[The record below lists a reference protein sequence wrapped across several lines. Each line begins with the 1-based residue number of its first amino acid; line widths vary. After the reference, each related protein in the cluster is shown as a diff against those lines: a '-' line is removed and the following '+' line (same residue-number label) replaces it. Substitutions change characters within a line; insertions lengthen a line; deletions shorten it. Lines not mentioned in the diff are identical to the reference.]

1 MSEIDRHGSEM
12 DPTYD
17 RSQPGKYVPYENIDR
32 AVYEVIH
39 PENAMARL
47 GMSARTAYRKID
59 SGEIEYT
66 LEKGSKRILVRK
78 DQTSSENNAS
88 NVGQLTVIGQNR
100 SDKMTD
106 IQNMGPMVG
115 KLIDNLPDFKEM
127 LAEREEDIRA
137 LNEEIRQLRGDIDN
151 LKLKHRDEIES
162 VRQGCQTRI
171 EELRTEKD
179 DIIYQLRLSL
189 DELKSKQQEELQI
202 VRQTCQKEID
212 HLKASL
218 EAERIDKARMEGD
231 VKRIET
237 IQGTV
242 EAQKETITSQKTTIE
257 ALNNERIVITQQL
270 QKYRG
275 HEEQH
280 FSGVTQERK
289 PPSWM
294 FWAK

>member
-1 MSEIDRHGSEM
+1 MSEFDRQGSET

-17 RSQPGKYVPYENIDR
+17 RSQPGKYIAYENIDR

-78 DQTSSENNAS
+78 DLTSSEFSAS
-88 NVGQLTVIGQNR
+88 NVSQLTVIGQNR
-100 SDKMTD
+100 SDRLTD
-106 IQNMGPMVG
+106 MPNMGPMVG
-115 KLIDNLPDFKEM
+115 KLIENLPDFKEM
-127 LAEREEDIRA
+127 LAEREEDIRN
-137 LNEEIRQLRGDIDN
+137 LNEEARQLRVDVDS
-151 LKLKHRDEIES
+151 LKTRHREEIETVRQECQTKLDELRAEKDEIIS
-162 VRQGCQTRI
+162 
-171 EELRTEKD
+171 
-179 DIIYQLRLSL
+179 QLRINL
-189 DELKSKQQEELQI
+189 DELKTKQQEELQA
-202 VRQTCQKEID
+202 VRLACQKEID
-212 HLKASL
+212 QLKANL
-218 EAERIDKARMEGD
+218 ESERIDKARMEGD
-231 VKRIET
+231 VKHIET
-237 IQGTV
+237 IQSTV

-275 HEEQH
+275 QEDQQ
-280 FSGVTQERK
+280 FQGISQERK
-289 PPSWM
+289 TPSWM

>member
-1 MSEIDRHGSEM
+1 MSEFDRQGSET

-17 RSQPGKYVPYENIDR
+17 RSQPGKYIPYENIDR

-78 DQTSSENNAS
+78 DQTSTEFNGS

-100 SDKMTD
+100 SDRMTD
-106 IQNMGPMVG
+106 TQNMVPMVG
-115 KLIDNLPDFKEM
+115 RLIENLPDLKEM
-127 LAEREEDIRA
+127 LAERDEDIRI
-137 LNEEIRQLRGDIDN
+137 LNEEARQLRIDIDN
-151 LKLKHRDEIES
+151 LKSKHREEIES
-162 VRQGCQTRI
+162 VRQACQTKIDELRI
-171 EELRTEKD
+171 EKNV
-179 DIIYQLRLSL
+179 IISQLQASL
-189 DELKSKQQEELQI
+189 DELKSKQQEELQN
-202 VRQTCQKEID
+202 VRQTGQKEID
-212 HLKASL
+212 QLKASL
-218 EAERIDKARMEGD
+218 ESERIAKARMEGD

-275 HEEQH
+275 QEEQQ
-280 FSGVTQERK
+280 FQGVTQERK
-289 PPSWM
+289 APGWM